1 MTLTTEEQSST
12 TPEVS
17 EITRRRFSYS
27 LAATLKRGDHMV
39 SGMVEHSEILIPKGL
54 NDVYVQDFTALM
66 AEIRTLDNEQE
77 ILKGQLKERTSLIRT
92 RAKQLR
98 DTLGYSGVLVKRVI
112 PKDRWVDF
120 GIRSKQK

>member
-1 MTLTTEEQSST
+1 MTLTEEQSTT

-17 EITRRRFSYS
+17 ETRRRRFSYS
-27 LAATLKRGDHMV
+27 LAASLKRGDHMI
-39 SGMVEHSEILIPKGL
+39 SGIVEHTEILLPKGL
-54 NDVYVQDFTALM
+54 TDAYVQDFTALM

-92 RAKQLR
+92 RTKLLLE
-98 DTLGYSGVLVKRVI
+98 TLGYSGAIVKRVI

-120 GIRSKQK
+120 GIRAKQI